1 MELHQVY
8 HLGLSQCT
16 LDFEDLLSK
25 LMMERVENTAK
36 ECLIIS
42 INNLEQFK

>member
-36 ECLIIS
+36 ELPHIYKY
-42 INNLEQFK
+42 LEQFK